1 MHAPG
6 LPLPVGW
13 QPVAPH
19 APPAHAALQQALFAP
34 HAPDKQSWPL
44 PPPTQVPPAE
54 TLFLHW
60 FEPLQYEAGLVAQPE
75 SLLHVVAQAKL
86 PLPAQRY
93 GVHDTVEGVTQVPVP
108 LHVFGPVYWL
118 VPVLQLWL
126 PHEVPAGQKAHAP
139 APSHIPVKPH
149 VEAADAAQS
158 LCGSLLALA
167 APQVPSEPLSLS
179 AAAHAWHGPQAAT
192 LQHTPSVQWP
202 DAHIAS
208 REHAPPT
215 SLVTHCLALLQK

>member
-1 MHAPG
+1 MPGAQTVVPHGAAPM
-6 LPLPVGW
+6 
-13 QPVAPH
+13 Q
-19 APPAHAALQQALFAP
+19 AATQQIPFDP
-34 HAPDKQSWPL
+34 QIPEVQSWPL
-44 PPPTQVPPAE
+44 PVPVHAPPAAA
-54 TLFLHW
+54 LALHW
-60 FEPLQYEAGLVAQPE
+60 LAPLQYEAGLVAQPE

-139 APSHIPVKPH
+139 APSHIPVKPQ
-149 VEAADAAQS
+149 VLAAAAVQS